1 LINVIRND
9 ISILTLLAEV
19 LSLLDMIVNSFA
31 QIVSTESVDRYTRP
45 EFTGVVSPG
54 IENVPPGIG
63 HLPPGIEHVRVLT
76 DTRRYSQYPGIEPM
90 LPAALVLL
98 CDRSG
103 KSTYLQQVCLI
114 IILAQIGCYVPARFA
129 SLRVVDRI
137 FTRIGTGDN
146 VENNSSTFMTEMKET
161 AFLMQNVS
169 PKYILCSDCCQQMY
183 TIFATHMEGL
193 SEMATIYPNVKILHF
208 EVDLRNNRLDFKDVK
223 RMDINREQFH
233 SIQVAYQVVQKLI
246 CLKYSNQSEDYIR
259 QALQNLKENFMNERS
274 N

>member
-1 LINVIRND
+1 MHWSSANLASAKFAGLINVIRND

-45 EFTGVVSPG
+45 EFTGNCLVLHATPSSILRCVVSPG

-169 PKYILCSDCCQQMY
+169 PKSLIVMDELGRATSSSDGFAIAWSCCE
-183 TIFATHMEGL
+183 HLL
-193 SEMATIYPNVKILHF
+193 S
-208 EVDLRNNRLDFKDVK
+208 
-223 RMDINREQFH
+223 
-233 SIQVAYQVVQKLI
+233 
-246 CLKYSNQSEDYIR
+246 LK
-259 QALQNLKENFMNERS
+259 A
-274 N
+274 

>member
-1 LINVIRND
+1 MHMPLLVWNFC
-9 ISILTLLAEV
+9 SPWILH
-19 LSLLDMIVNSFA
+19 N
-31 QIVSTESVDRYTRP
+31 
-45 EFTGVVSPG
+45 
-54 IENVPPGIG
+54 
-63 HLPPGIEHVRVLT
+63 
-76 DTRRYSQYPGIEPM
+76 
-90 LPAALVLL
+90 
-98 CDRSG
+98 
-103 KSTYLQQVCLI
+103 YLEL
-114 IILAQIGCYVPARFA
+114 GC
-129 SLRVVDRI
+129 
-137 FTRIGTGDN
+137 FTR
-146 VENNSSTFMTEMKET
+146 
-161 AFLMQNVS
+161 
-169 PKYILCSDCCQQMY
+169 Y